1 MTSHNPLPLS
11 AVQSSR
17 ARDPIERWLVPG
29 LLLAFVV
36 FYLLALV
43 THGLWIPDEARYGQ
57 ISQEM
62 LLSGNWVAP
71 HFMGI
76 RYFEKP
82 IAGYWMIA
90 IGQAIFGDN
99 LFGVRI
105 ASAVSTGLSVWLTYL
120 IARRVWNDPRKS
132 AACALLYMSFG
143 LIAGQA
149 GYANLDPQFT
159 LWVNLS
165 LVALWFAID
174 SHTSR
179 SKAGAWAL
187 MGFACGMGFM
197 TKGFLAWL
205 LPVLIALPYM
215 TWQRRMGELL
225 RYGSLAVMVAVAV
238 CLPWVLAIA
247 HREPDFWNFF
257 FWNEHVRRFAADD
270 AQHARPWWFY
280 LPLLI
285 ASSLPWAALLPN
297 TLINAWKQKRQ
308 PAIAFML
315 LWLLLP
321 LAFFSLSSGKL
332 PTYIMPC
339 LLPLALLIGHT
350 VMEQL
355 NQGRGRSIRIN
366 GVVNISVGT
375 AALIALLYMQT
386 SKEIYQNTEM
396 FSLSLVFIVLIGWI
410 ISNAL
415 QVMRPLTFW
424 AMPAVG
430 IWLLVAL
437 APAAMPSQIVN
448 SKMPDQFIAEHLD
461 ALAHT
466 SSLLSND
473 LGAASALSWRLKRP
487 QVDLF
492 NTVGELKYG
501 LADPAMDSRKVT
513 KDSVGKWMAEA
524 RKKGAVGV
532 VMRVN
537 SVQEVQEV
545 ELLPIDGVRY
555 RRGNLQI
562 LIFPKSGPESVS
574 ANVLTGNPS

>member
-1 MTSHNPLPLS
+1 MTPNNLLPHPAGSLSRSTTRALPL
-11 AVQSSR
+11 AEHW
-17 ARDPIERWLVPG
+17 IVPG

-36 FYLLALV
+36 FYLLPLV
-43 THGLWIPDEARYGQ
+43 THGLWIPDETRYGQ
-57 ISQEM
+57 ISQQM
-62 LLSGNWVAP
+62 LLSGNWVSP

-90 IGQAIFGDN
+90 IGQAVFGDN

-105 ASAVSTGLSVWLTYL
+105 ASALSTGLSVWLTYL
-120 IARRVWNDPRKS
+120 IARRLWNDPRKS

-174 SHTSR
+174 SHSSR
-179 SKAGAWAL
+179 GKLFAWAL
-187 MGFACGMGFM
+187 LGLACGMGFM

-215 TWQRRMGELL
+215 LWQRHLGEML
-225 RYGSLAVMVAVAV
+225 RYGPLAIVVAAVV
-238 CLPWVLAIA
+238 CLPWVLAI
-247 HREPDFWNFF
+247 HHQEPDVWRFF
-257 FWNEHVRRFAADD
+257 FWHEHIRRFAADN

-280 LPLLI
+280 LPLLV
-285 ASSLPWAALLPN
+285 ASSLPWAALLP
-297 TLINAWKQKRQ
+297 TTFVQAWQQKRQ
-308 PAIAFML
+308 PVIGFLL
-315 LWLLLP
+315 LWMLLP

-339 LLPLALLIGHT
+339 LLPLALLMGHA
-350 VMEQL
+350 VMEL
-355 NQGRGRSIRIN
+355 RNQGRGRAIRIN
-366 GVVNISVGT
+366 GVLNVVIAT
-375 AALIALLYMQT
+375 CALIALLYLQAT
-386 SKEIYQNTEM
+386 KEVYENTEM
-396 FSLSLVFIVLIGWI
+396 FALSLVFIVLLGWI
-410 ISNAL
+410 IANAL
-415 QVMRPLTFW
+415 QVLRPLVFW
-424 AMPAVG
+424 AAPALG

-437 APAAMPSQIVN
+437 LPAAMPGQIVD

-461 ALAHT
+461 ALSQT
-466 SSLLSND
+466 TSLLSND

-492 NTVGELKYG
+492 NTIGELKYG
-501 LADPAMDSRKVT
+501 LDDPAMASRKVT
-513 KDSVGKWMAEA
+513 MDNVGQWMTEA

-537 SVQEVQEV
+537 SVAEMQEV
-545 ELLPIDGVRY
+545 EKLPVDGKRY
-555 RRGNLQI
+555 QRGNLEI
-562 LIFPKSGPESVS
+562 LIFPESQ
-574 ANVLTGNPS
+574 P